1 MFYFLCER
9 RNPTRWNYLWPG
21 DQTAAD
27 HERFIEE
34 AERDPPAV
42 VLLSEQR
49 ELNTYAPAIV
59 SYVDAHYVRTD
70 QVGRIAIYVRRE
82 GDQ

>member
-21 DQTAAD
+21 DQTARD

-42 VLLSEQR
+42 VLLSDQR
-49 ELNTYAPAIV
+49 ELDTYAPAIV
-59 SYVDAHYVRTD
+59 AYVDAHYIRTD

-82 GDQ
+82 DD